1 MKKTMEIT
9 SPRKNNSIFKTRLV
23 GKFWS
28 GGSHFVGPA
37 GNIPFLLS
45 EIRISRRSDAGIY
58 RGSDGVY
65 ATTIHELTH
74 AGHYRMDRA
83 FFLNLNNLVGAD
95 INARKVMRES
105 WPEGVETVVTNRRYG
120 LLSSVYV
127 ASNALGNTGWRALW
141 NSGRQDDLPE
151 NMNEYTPLIID
162 LVDGINQRVAVGNIG
177 VPIDRVSGY
186 TLNQIETSLNNSRSL
201 VEFRDKLRDQH
212 NNPTEQFLDDLFSYA
227 TTASANLRTK

>member
-1 MKKTMEIT
+1 
-9 SPRKNNSIFKTRLV
+9 V